1 MSTDRPLSLEDGRKH
16 PKNGEDVFDV
26 RKKDKKNMML
36 CGGNSQCKMKMKKV
50 SLKVSNL

>member
-1 MSTDRPLSLEDGRKH
+1 MSTDRPLILEDGRKH

-26 RKKDKKNMML
+26 RKKDKNNMKI
-36 CGGNSQCKMKMKKV
+36 CRGNSQCKMKMKKA